1 VGACMQSSLFNLAE
15 LKKQGGL
22 KAGEILAV
30 DPKLFS
36 KFMLHLGRSV
46 KRDKITKN
54 MVFNTGVS
62 AYTKD
67 PINLFL
73 KGESCIGKT
82 YVTTQ
87 TLKYFPEKD
96 VWMLGGLSPKA
107 LIHRYGVFVDENGV
121 EIDFDEKPTKQSI
134 KQKLIDDAAELAAIG
149 QKLPKMDKKLI
160 EKYFKE
166 ENREWKE
173 RIRNGR
179 YIIDLTSKIL
189 VFLEAPSFDTFM
201 VLRPILSHDQ
211 EEISFQFTD
220 KTSSGSLRTKNVV
233 IKGWPATIFCTTVEK
248 YIKDLAT
255 RGFTVTPET
264 LKEKYKD
271 ANILTGEK
279 SALPWKFREDFDFM
293 LLQGYIGWLKSK
305 LQTLGVVVPYGR
317 ELGAC
322 FPSIY
327 ARSMRDFKHFMSLVQ
342 IRAFFHCMQRLVLID
357 GDSSYVIATQDD
369 YEHILALWRQV
380 EETTLTGLPGHIT
393 DFFHKAVE
401 PLSESMGSFSYEEL
415 TVKYNEHVEEKKS
428 SDTIRK
434 WVRCLCDVGWL
445 TKEKDAVDKRK
456 VVVRV
461 IKNPKNSGEYR
472 IPPFREFFSEEKLKT
487 WLDDA
492 KKTSEH
498 NTFSLKENFLA
509 EEPLSLTDIQ
519 EKFYYHKSGLR
530 SDISEEG
537 SKPETTVKPENKTE
551 DAGIQQS
558 PTIPKTLTVQETL
571 TLLQSTWQKGTFNEF
586 DALITKT
593 KGCNKEEAEQLR
605 EKWLDEGL
613 LAYDPEGWLIW
624 VRRFF

>member
-1 VGACMQSSLFNLAE
+1 MSATGSKLFNLAE
-15 LKKQGGL
+15 LKQQGGL

-30 DPKLFS
+30 DSDLFS
-36 KFMLHLGRSV
+36 KFLIHLGRSV

-121 EIDFDEKPTKQSI
+121 EIDFDEKPTKQSV

-166 ENREWKE
+166 ESKEWKE

-179 YIIDLTSKIL
+179 YIIDLTNKIL

-248 YIKDLAT
+248 YIKDLTT

-264 LKEKYKD
+264 IEEKYKD

-279 SALPWKFREDFDFM
+279 SALPWRFKEDFDFM
-293 LLQGYIGWLKSK
+293 LLQGYIGWLKNRLK
-305 LQTLGVVVPYGR
+305 TLGVVVPYGR

-327 ARSMRDFKHFMSLVQ
+327 ARSMRDFKHFMALVR
-342 IRAFFHCMQRLVLID
+342 IRALFHCMQRPVLID
-357 GDSSYVIATQDD
+357 GENAYVIATQDD
-369 YEHILALWRQV
+369 YEYILDLWREV

-393 DFFHKAVE
+393 DFFHRAVE
-401 PLSESMGSFSYEEL
+401 PLSESMDSFSYEEL
-415 TVKYNEHVEEKKS
+415 TVKYNEQTEEKRS

-434 WVRCLCDVGWL
+434 WVKPLCDVGWL
-445 TKEKDAVDKRK
+445 TKEKDADDKRK
-456 VVVRV
+456 VVIRV

-472 IPPFREFFSEEKLKT
+472 IPPFREFFNEERLRT
-487 WLDDA
+487 WFDDA
-492 KKTSEH
+492 KKISAH
-498 NTFSLKENFLA
+498 NTFLPKENFLA
-509 EEPLSLTDIQ
+509 EEPASLKGIQ
-519 EKFYYHKSGLR
+519 EKFYLHESGLR
-530 SDISEEG
+530 SDIFQGG
-537 SKPETTVKPENKTE
+537 SKPETTVKPEKETE
-551 DAGIQQS
+551 DVGFRQS
-558 PTIPKTLTVQETL
+558 PTIPESLAIQENL
-571 TLLQSTWQKGTFNEF
+571 DLLRSAWRKGPYNEF
-586 DALITKT
+586 DSLLMETR
-593 KGCNKEEAEQLR
+593 GCSKEEAERLR

-613 LAYDPEGWLIW
+613 LAYSPEGWLVW
-624 VRRFF
+624 VQGGS